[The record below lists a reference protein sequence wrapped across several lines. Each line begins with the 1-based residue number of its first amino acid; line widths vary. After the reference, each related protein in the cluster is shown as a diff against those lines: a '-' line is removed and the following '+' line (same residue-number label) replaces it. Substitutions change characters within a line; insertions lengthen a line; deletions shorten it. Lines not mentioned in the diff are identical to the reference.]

1 MVASAAPVYPS
12 MASELTQIFFN
23 DNINIYLQS
32 LGNPALDALFKVVTD
47 IGSEPSYLF
56 LASLTFWCFGKR
68 TGIRSFYVI
77 LFSASTAIFAKNL
90 FAMPRPP
97 EYLHKVQESDFG
109 FPSGHAFIS
118 SGFWGYLGGR
128 IRKSWLMF
136 VGIVAIFS
144 ISLSRLYLG
153 VHYLGDV
160 IGGIIFGLMLAIIFL
175 KTEKA
180 VTGRLEKFGR
190 IQRYFVALVIPA
202 ALMALAIEQGAEME
216 AEGLVMAGIG
226 VGYLLEEERVGFL
239 DAANNRQRI
248 KRAVIGV
255 VVFGIIYSISIALL
269 LINPV
274 FIFFQYAAL
283 GFGATFIAPWLIAK
297 IELNRKAT

>member
-1 MVASAAPVYPS
+1 ML
-12 MASELTQIFFN
+12 ETLQFLFN

-32 LGNPALDALFKVVTD
+32 LGNPALDVLFKVITD

-56 LASLTFWCFGKR
+56 LASLIFWCFGKK

-77 LFSASTAIFAKNL
+77 LFSASAAIFAKNL

-109 FPSGHAFIS
+109 FPSGHALIS

-128 IRKSWLMF
+128 IRKSWLAI

-160 IGGIIFGLMLAIIFL
+160 VGGIAFGLLMAIIFL
-175 KTEKA
+175 KAEKA
-180 VTGRLEKFGR
+180 VTGRLQKLGR
-190 IQRYFVALVIPA
+190 IPRYFVAMVIPA
-202 ALMALAIEQGAEME
+202 ALMALAIAQGAEME

-226 VGYLLEEERVGFL
+226 VGYLLEEERVGFS
-239 DAANNRQRI
+239 DATNNRQRI
-248 KRAVIGV
+248 KRATIGTALL
-255 VVFGIIYSISIALL
+255 GIIYSISIALS
-269 LINPV
+269 LINPG
-274 FIFFQYAAL
+274 FIFFGDAAL
-283 GFGATFIAPWLIAK
+283 GFGATFIAPWVMAK
-297 IELNRKAT
+297 VELNQKAT